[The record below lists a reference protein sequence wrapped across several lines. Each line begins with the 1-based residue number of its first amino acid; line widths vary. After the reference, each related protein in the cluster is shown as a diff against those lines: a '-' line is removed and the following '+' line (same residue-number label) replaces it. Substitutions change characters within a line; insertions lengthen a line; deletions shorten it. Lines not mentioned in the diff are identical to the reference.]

1 MFDFRRI
8 GLVVRREVT
17 TRFRM
22 RAYRWTLVIQ
32 VLVALIAGFS
42 PIIMSYFAGDQ
53 LAGDVIVVDATDSGF
68 ADRLQANVI
77 NDIPGMPALEVTTH
91 TGDAESAREA
101 VKDGDASVAVIVT
114 QNGEAL
120 DYEVVTNDSAM
131 TSLTSQRVQSAIY
144 NSNIEIAAQRAGVP
158 ADQASALVDAP
169 AITVEDPG
177 GESSDVADNFSGP
190 VFAIV
195 NIGLIL
201 TYIMFIMYG
210 TWIAQGVVEEKA
222 SRMMEIMVNAAT
234 PRDLL
239 VGKVIGVLVAG
250 LCQLL
255 PMVLAGALAFA
266 LQPRVADAL
275 DITLVSSFDF
285 DLAAISVKAVLVF
298 LVYFILG
305 YMLIGAMFA
314 AAGSTVSR
322 QEEVNQAVGPAII
335 LIVIGLFLAYF
346 VIAMPNSLAAKIM
359 FLIPFTS
366 PYIAL
371 PRIMLGDPSALEI
384 ALSIAILAV
393 SGVLA
398 MMGAAMVYRTGVLMY
413 GQKVGLIGALRL
425 RKSQQVA
432 R

>member
-8 GLVVRREVT
+8 NLVARREVA

-32 VLVALIAGFS
+32 VVVALIAGFS
-42 PIIMSYFAGDQ
+42 PVLMSYFAGDQ
-53 LAGDVIVVDATDSGF
+53 LAGDVIVVDASNSGT
-68 ADRLQANVI
+68 AERLRANVI
-77 NDIPGMPALEVTTH
+77 NDIPGLPPLQVTTH
-91 TGDAESAREA
+91 TGDAESARKA

-114 QNGEAL
+114 QTGDTLE
-120 DYEVVTNDSAM
+120 YEVVTDSGTM

-144 NSNIEIAAQRAGVP
+144 SSNVELAAERAGVP

-169 AITVEDPG
+169 AISVEDPG
-177 GESSDVADNFSGP
+177 GESSDIADNFSGP

-210 TWIAQGVVEEKA
+210 TWIAQGVVEEKS

-250 LCQLL
+250 LCQLV
-255 PMVLAGALAFA
+255 PMVLAGAIAFA

-285 DLAAISVKAVLVF
+285 DLAAVSVKAVLVF
-298 LVYFILG
+298 LVYFVLG
-305 YMLIGAMFA
+305 YVLIGALFA
-314 AAGSTVSR
+314 AAGSTISR

-335 LIVIGLFLAYF
+335 IIVVGLFLAYF
-346 VIAMPNSLAAKIM
+346 VIAMPNSLAAKVM

-366 PYIAL
+366 PYVAL

-384 ALSIAILAV
+384 ALSIAILAI

-398 MMGAAMVYRTGVLMY
+398 MTMAAMVYRTGVLMY
-413 GQKVGLIGALRL
+413 GQKGGLIGALRL
-425 RKSQQVA
+425 RKRQQVA